1 MGLYTTNTRSLGID
15 LTAMQRNAFRQKR
28 NGAATTAHSRS
39 LYQSQTHPKKSHL

>member
-1 MGLYTTNTRSLGID
+1 MGLYTTNTRSFGY